1 MLESVDLVKSFIL
14 RKLVSLGKIGG
25 SHTVIFN
32 LEKGL
37 PNHLRCNKKGRKIIN
52 QAIKELI
59 NDGFLLTKPSTGE
72 IHVSINPHKLVDIK
86 KILVL

>member
-14 RKLVSLGKIGG
+14 RKLISLGKIGG

-32 LEKGL
+32 LERGL
-37 PNHLRCNKKGRKIIN
+37 PNHLRSNKKGRKIID

-72 IHVSINPHKLVDIK
+72 IHVSVNPHKIPDIK
-86 KILVL
+86 KILGL